1 MNLNPD
7 NRKVFLGIGAV
18 MALVILIAFIVVK
31 SLNLASV
38 EAPEAPASQLEA
50 SQPVVLEGPLA
61 PPALLQGRIGQTS
74 FSPEA
79 LSTPFFDA
87 DGREITA
94 LGLIGQS
101 PQGTGLVINFW
112 ATWCVP
118 CVKEMPEL
126 DQLAGD
132 LKGSG
137 VKVLALSVDR
147 KAAQKVP
154 PFYAANA
161 IKNLELLYD
170 ERGRVSKRMGVRGLP
185 TTVLIRANGQPLGQ
199 VVGIVQ
205 WDDPQVRDYLARV
218 LGPARQ

>member
-38 EAPEAPASQLEA
+38 EAPLSVLEA

-79 LSTPFFDA
+79 LSTPFFDHQ
-87 DGREITA
+87 GQEITA
-94 LGLIGQS
+94 LDLIGQS

-118 CVKEMPEL
+118 CVKEMPDL

-161 IKNLELLYD
+161 IKNLQLLYD

-205 WDDPQVRDYLARV
+205 WDDPQVRDYLVRA